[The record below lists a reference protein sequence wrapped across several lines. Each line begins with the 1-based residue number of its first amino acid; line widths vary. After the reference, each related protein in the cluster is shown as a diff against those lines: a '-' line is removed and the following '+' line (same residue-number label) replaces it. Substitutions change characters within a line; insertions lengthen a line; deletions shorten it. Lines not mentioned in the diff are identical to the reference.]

1 MNFNY
6 RKLLMLLSVFA
17 ILFVQSC
24 SDDPEPVKPGTDGYF
39 IMNEGGYGNGNTSIS
54 FYDRATD
61 QMINDVFAVKNGR
74 PLGDQAQSMT
84 VFEGKGYIIVQG
96 SGKIE
101 VIDADDYSSLATIT
115 DNIESPRYFVA
126 ISSSKAYVSD
136 WGADGVTGTV
146 KVIDL
151 NNNTVTK
158 TIATGK
164 GANRMLKVGNSVYVT
179 NAGGFD
185 KDNTIKV
192 IDTGTDAVTTTITVG
207 DNPSSI
213 QQDNSGNFWVTSS
226 GAVAYNDDW
235 SIDEASSTKGSISKI
250 SSDNT
255 ETLRL
260 ELDEVIYGGPGNL
273 SISPDGNTLYY
284 LYNGALYSMS
294 SSATALPSSPLASK
308 GYYGLSV
315 DPFNGNIIVTLAPNF
330 SSAGSIEILDASG
343 NLLDTHTVGIGPNGV
358 AFK

>member
-6 RKLLMLLSVFA
+6 RKLLMLLPVFA
-17 ILFVQSC
+17 IVFLQSC
-24 SDDPEPVKPGTDGYF
+24 SDDPEPVRPGTDGYF
-39 IMNEGGYGNGNTSIS
+39 IVNEGGFGNGNTSIS

-61 QMINDVFAVKNGR
+61 QVTNDVFAIKNGR

-115 DNIESPRYFVA
+115 DDIESPRYFVA
-126 ISSSKAYVSD
+126 ISSTKAYVSD
-136 WGADGVTGTV
+136 WGADGVTGTI

-164 GANRMLKVGNSVYVT
+164 GANRMLKIGNSVYVA
-179 NAGGFD
+179 NAGGYD

-192 IDTGTDAVTTTITVG
+192 IDVGTDAITGSITVG
-207 DNPSSI
+207 DNPNSI
-213 QQDNSGNFWVTSS
+213 QQDNAGNIWVASS
-226 GAVAYNDDW
+226 GAVAYNEDW
-235 SIDEASSTKGSISKI
+235 SIDEVNSTKGSVSKI
-250 SSDNT
+250 SSGNT

-260 ELDEVIYGGPGNL
+260 EIDEVVYGGPGNL
-273 SISPDGNTLYY
+273 SMSPDGTTLYY
-284 LYNGALYSMS
+284 LYNGAVYSMS
-294 SSATALPSSPLASK
+294 PSATALPSSPLASK
-308 GYYGLSV
+308 GYYGFSV
-315 DPFNGNIIVTLAPNF
+315 DPFNGNIIGTLAPNF
-330 SSAGSIEILDASG
+330 SSAGSIEVMDASG
-343 NLLDTHTVGIGPNGV
+343 NLLDTHTVGIAPNGV